1 MIGTHS
7 NGDFGNNGLNAYLMG
22 ADDHATTD
30 QLPGNLASQV
40 NAPANPLISK
50 EIWYFLA
57 AVAALLIL
65 KKVLKK

>member
-1 MIGTHS
+1 MRGIHS
-7 NGDFGNNGLNAYLMG
+7 NGDFGNTGIDKYLMG
-22 ADDHATTD
+22 ADD
-30 QLPGNLASQV
+30 LPAA
-40 NAPANPLISK
+40 APAPAQPMVSK